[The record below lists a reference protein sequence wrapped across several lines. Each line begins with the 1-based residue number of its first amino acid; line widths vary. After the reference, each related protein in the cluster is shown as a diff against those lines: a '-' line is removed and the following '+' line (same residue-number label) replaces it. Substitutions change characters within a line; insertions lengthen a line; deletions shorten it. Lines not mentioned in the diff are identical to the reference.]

1 MAVTGPARLRTV
13 ELSEIRDL
21 PVQTRHTSKKL
32 IKAMSETAK
41 AHADQIRPVHLGS
54 VGGLLYTVNDFEAV
68 AGMRNA
74 GARHIDALVTE
85 YPTMRDLLADHVEK
99 NHHPQSVDP
108 LLIRD
113 VIDYMVKNDG
123 ISLEEACDTL
133 MLHRFPNL
141 HDAALTDIT
150 DGGRGA
156 LRQMLEEISGRM
168 YFVVTPMYYVSR
180 LARIRRDEQHAAA
193 EEMRMYT
200 LTKMKSD
207 KKSSWPL
214 VDMLDGLLDSF
225 HTGKKIPPTEE
236 RISRSGDPKD
246 LSKKRKGGA
255 KKKGRGASGKGSKP
269 AAAPEDKKTVAK
281 AAKYIA
287 AEPNLIYV
295 PMEGDHP
302 DLLFHKKTCRV
313 AETKE
318 AGGTYAMVEHQSKP
332 AYVLPDW
339 VLGYLGVD
347 VNDGEDRLKDVT
359 MARYATVQKAQAALA
374 KAKNKD
380 HRCVVLSLGRL
391 PRR

>member
-21 PVQTRHTSKKL
+21 PVQTRHTSQKL
-32 IKAMSETAK
+32 IKAISETAK
-41 AHADQIRPVHLGS
+41 EHADQIRPVHLGS
-54 VGGLLYTVNDFEAV
+54 VGGHLYVVNEFEAV

-85 YPTMRDLLADHVEK
+85 YPAMRDLLADHVEK

-108 LLIRD
+108 LLLRD
-113 VIDYMVKNDG
+113 VINHMIKNDG
-123 ISLEEACDTL
+123 ISLDEACDTL
-133 MLHRFPNL
+133 MLHRFPSL
-141 HDAALTDIT
+141 KEAARAEIT
-150 DGGRGA
+150 DGGRTA
-156 LRQMLEEISGRM
+156 LRQMLGEVSRRM
-168 YFVVTPMYYVSR
+168 YFVVTPLYYVNR
-180 LARIRRDEQHAAA
+180 LARIRRDEQDAAGEGMKA
-193 EEMRMYT
+193 YT
-200 LTKMKSD
+200 LSKMKSD
-207 KKSSWPL
+207 KKSSWPSI
-214 VDMLDGLLDSF
+214 DIIDGVLEGF
-225 HTGKKIPPTEE
+225 HAGKKIPPTEE
-236 RISRSGDPKD
+236 RISRSGDPED
-246 LSKKRKGGA
+246 LSKKRKDGA
-255 KKKGRGASGKGSKP
+255 KKKKASGKGSKP
-269 AAAPEDKKTVAK
+269 AAAKQEDKKTVAK

-295 PMEGDHP
+295 PMEGDQP

-339 VLGYLGVD
+339 VLGYLGID
-347 VNDGEDRLKDVT
+347 VNDGEDRLRDVT

-374 KAKNKD
+374 KAKDKD